1 MTSTGFEGQN
11 MQGDPIAMQ
20 SAASTEV
27 LVEFS
32 GRQLSG
38 RRRIGDREQTT
49 EDTPLIV
56 ALHGGTYT
64 SKYFDVP
71 GYSLLDKAAALHI
84 PIMALDRPGYGES
97 TALPPAEATI
107 ARNAAVLDEAL
118 NEIWRRDGGG
128 RGIVLI
134 GHSIGGAIAISIAA
148 RQPSW
153 PLLGVAI
160 SGVGLLTPPES
171 GEAWAALPDIPMI
184 TLPSELKDS
193 VMFGPDGTFDRSMP
207 QASHV
212 SDAPVPRVELID
224 IVTTWPRNVR
234 KIASRVHVPVH
245 YRQAEF
251 DRLWIVNN
259 DEVTSFG
266 AAFSNAPDVD
276 ARMAISTGH
285 CIDFHRLGGALQLEQ
300 LAFALRC
307 AVRG

>member
-1 MTSTGFEGQN
+1 MKS
-11 MQGDPIAMQ
+11 DPTAMQ
-20 SAASTEV
+20 SAASPEL
-27 LVEFS
+27 LVECS
-32 GRQLSG
+32 ERQISG
-38 RRRIGDREQTT
+38 RRRISDREPAT
-49 EDTPLIV
+49 DDMPLIV
-56 ALHGGTYT
+56 AVHGGTYT

-71 GYSLLDKAAALHI
+71 GYSLLDKAAALQI

-97 TALPPAEATI
+97 TPLPPDEATI
-107 ARNAAVLDEAL
+107 ARNAAVLDDAL
-118 NEIWRRDGGG
+118 KEIWQRDGVG

-134 GHSIGGAIAISIAA
+134 GHSIGGAIAISLAA
-148 RQPSW
+148 RRPSW
-153 PLLGVAI
+153 PLLGIAI
-160 SGVGLLTPPES
+160 SGVGLMTPPES

-212 SDAPVPRVELID
+212 SDAPVPRAELID

-234 KIASRVHVPVH
+234 QIASMVHVPVH

-251 DRLWIVNN
+251 DRLWVVNN
-259 DEVTSFG
+259 DEVISFG
-266 AAFSNAPDVD
+266 AAFSEAPVVD
-276 ARMAISTGH
+276 ARMALSTGH

-307 AVRG
+307 SVRV